1 MAANNNSNGGDWL
14 SWLPIIILF
23 CIPTTVTKIIAA
35 IWLISKLWG
44 KKGNVKRHPYDLQHD
59 GQDREQAAWEDGAPN
74 SQSQNAAQN
83 ETTRQTYTVR
93 KEGKT
98 VTVETERAKTA
109 GKSGGRKF
117 RGKRQSGT
125 GLTIAGAIVA
135 GIFGLGTMGAL
146 ADFMESLNYGYFFSD
161 DLVGVIACALFFA
174 GGLFML
180 GAGISMS
187 RRSERYVNYLAYIGA
202 NREVALAPMA
212 AAFGVSVNQLCKDL
226 RRMLAKGVLPTGYL
240 DLAEG
245 KLFLTE
251 MGHREPERPR
261 EEPKVE
267 PQTAQAE
274 EQEDAIL
281 REIRQVND
289 AIPDEVMTEKINR
302 IEEITGK
309 ILAYQKAHPDREG
322 QLRTF
327 LNYYLPTTLKI
338 LRAYAQLD
346 AQGIEGE
353 NISAAKARIEG
364 MMDQVV
370 AGFEKQ
376 LDKLFQ
382 GDAMDVTSDVEVLEN
397 MLKKDGLSDGQGM
410 TMGL

>member
-14 SWLPIIILF
+14 GWVPIVILF

-59 GQDREQAAWEDGAPN
+59 GQNGEQAAWEEPGAGQ
-74 SQSQNAAQN
+74 QSQNAPQD
-83 ETTRQTYTVR
+83 ETTRRSHTVR

-98 VTVETERAKTA
+98 VTVETDRVTFTKSS
-109 GKSGGRKF
+109 GRKSGRK
-117 RGKRQSGT
+117 RASGT

-146 ADFMESLNYGYFFSD
+146 TDFIESLNYGYFFSD

-180 GAGISMS
+180 GSGISMS

-212 AAFGVSVNQLCKDL
+212 AAFGVSVNHLCKDL

-251 MGHREPERPR
+251 MGHRERERPR
-261 EEPKVE
+261 EEPKAE
-267 PQTAQAE
+267 PQAAQAE

-281 REIRQVND
+281 QEIRQVND
-289 AIPDEVMTEKINR
+289 AIPDEVMTEKIHR

-309 ILAYQKAHPDREG
+309 ILAYQKAHPDRES

-353 NISAAKARIEG
+353 NISAAKGRIEG

-382 GDAMDVTSDVEVLEN
+382 DDAMDITSDVEVLEN
-397 MLKKDGLSDGQGM
+397 MLKKDGLSDEQGM

>member
-14 SWLPIIILF
+14 GWVPIVILF
-23 CIPTTVTKIIAA
+23 CIPNPVTWAIAILWA
-35 IWLISKLWG
+35 FSKLR
-44 KKGNVKRHPYDLQHD
+44 KRKNNVKRHPYDLQHD
-59 GQDREQAAWEDGAPN
+59 AQSWQQVTWEEPGAGQQN
-74 SQSQNAAQN
+74 QNAPQA
-83 ETTRQTYTVR
+83 EPARQSYTAG

-98 VTVETERAKTA
+98 ATAETDRVTFT
-109 GKSGGRKF
+109 KSSGRKPG
-117 RGKRQSGT
+117 GKWPSGT
-125 GLTIAGAIVA
+125 GLIVGGAIVA
-135 GIFGLGTMGAL
+135 GSFGLGTMGAL
-146 ADFMESLNYGYFFSD
+146 FEFLESLSYGYFFSD
-161 DLVGVIACALFFA
+161 DLVGVVACALFFA

-180 GAGISMS
+180 GSGISIN
-187 RRSERYVNYLAYIGA
+187 RRSGRCLNYLGYIGA
-202 NREVALAPMA
+202 NREVSLAPMA
-212 AAFGVSVNQLCKDL
+212 AAFGVPVGQLCKDL
-226 RRMLAKGVLPTGYL
+226 RWMLSKGLLPKGYL

-251 MGHREPERPR
+251 MGHREPERPKAQ
-261 EEPKVE
+261 PKAE
-267 PQTAQAE
+267 PQSARGE

-289 AIPDEVMTEKINR
+289 AIPDEVMTAKICR
-302 IEEITGK
+302 IEEITAK

-322 QLRTF
+322 QLRSF

-346 AQGIEGE
+346 AQGVEGE
-353 NISAAKARIEG
+353 NITAAKERIEG

-382 GDAMDVTSDVEVLEN
+382 DDAMDITSDVEVLEN
-397 MLKKDGLSDGQGM
+397 MLKKDGLSDGKGM
-410 TMGL
+410 TLGM